1 MTALEKGP
9 IRRWLRLYEVLRVEP
24 LRSEGTGVLIKEEET
39 PELAHSLLLK
49 HSFIHSFICSAD
61 FSRGPVLR
69 SSDQTPSVSS
79 VCRHVGG
86 DTGGEHGGPLQGAV
100 VEGKSGFLSMEK
112 ELVWQGPSP
121 PSPLPTVREQPL

>member
-1 MTALEKGP
+1 MLTLSSSN
-9 IRRWLRLYEVLRVEP
+9 I
-24 LRSEGTGVLIKEEET
+24 
-39 PELAHSLLLK
+39 
-49 HSFIHSFICSAD
+49 HSFIHSAD

-79 VCRHVGG
+79 VCRHV
-86 DTGGEHGGPLQGAV
+86 GGEHGGPLQGAV

-121 PSPLPTVREQPL
+121 PSPLPTAREQPP